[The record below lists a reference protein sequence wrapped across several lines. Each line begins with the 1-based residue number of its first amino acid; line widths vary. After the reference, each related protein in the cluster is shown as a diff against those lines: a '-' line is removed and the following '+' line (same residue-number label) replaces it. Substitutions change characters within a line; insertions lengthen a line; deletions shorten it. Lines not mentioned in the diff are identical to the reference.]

1 MALTEKLLRLGSFW
15 TLPVFVSA
23 AGVEVFAEQARVL
36 FQGQDFFGNSRGRVL
51 VGRCLCGRDRWQA
64 LLLQICGWGLGF
76 MHSCLL
82 LETLGLTVLFCFP
95 FAFFVLCSFFFFLFF
110 FLFWQLDKVT
120 DFTFEL
126 EDCVVHDLGEHE
138 GRPHSFS
145 VTDRKGVK
153 VRRLMAGVFCF
164 FRWAIV

>member
-51 VGRCLCGRDRWQA
+51 VGRCLCGCDRWQA

-82 LETLGLTVLFCFP
+82 LETLGHDCALFCFP
-95 FAFFVLCSFFFFLFF
+95 LFFVLFLFLFF

-153 VRRLMAGVFCF
+153 VRRLTAGF
-164 FRWAIV
+164 FRWAIF